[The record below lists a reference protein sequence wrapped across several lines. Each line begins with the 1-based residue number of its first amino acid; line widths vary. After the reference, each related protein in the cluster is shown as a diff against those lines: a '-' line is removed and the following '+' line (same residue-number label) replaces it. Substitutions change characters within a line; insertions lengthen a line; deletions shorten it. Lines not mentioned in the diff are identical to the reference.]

1 MTIFPE
7 RDIDFHLFC
16 LMIADDLEGGDP
28 DDLSTDTCLVLYL
41 EFPDCLIFSSCLS
54 VHSLELFGLFDHF
67 FCNESEFSSLVGEHI
82 GLVFVG
88 LDLFV
93 ES

>member
-1 MTIFPE
+1 MTVLPE
-7 RDIDFHLFC
+7 RDIHFHLFC
-16 LMIADDLEGGDP
+16 LMVADDLEARDL
-28 DDLSTDTCLVLYL
+28 DYLSTDTSLVFYF
-41 EFPDCLIFSSCLS
+41 EFSYRLIFSACLS
-54 VHSLELFGLFDHF
+54 LHPFEFFCFLDHF
-67 FCNESEFSSLVGEHI
+67 LCDESELTTFMSKHI